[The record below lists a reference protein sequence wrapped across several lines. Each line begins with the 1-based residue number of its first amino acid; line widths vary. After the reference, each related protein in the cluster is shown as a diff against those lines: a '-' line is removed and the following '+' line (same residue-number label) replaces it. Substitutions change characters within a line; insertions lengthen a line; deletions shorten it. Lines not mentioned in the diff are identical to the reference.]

1 MYNLVATMDYSL
13 EVVYNSSSG
22 EWREKSGAGGEAA
35 KANQGQIHV
44 ASQPSQSILYQ
55 NHHCTGGTLMILIDY
70 HDLDQELMT
79 KLVMADTRSEN
90 AEMDIGRLNVRID
103 KVTLSMRI
111 LGPWLVNAK
120 MQLRW

>member
-1 MYNLVATMDYSL
+1 
-13 EVVYNSSSG
+13 
-22 EWREKSGAGGEAA
+22 
-35 KANQGQIHV
+35 
-44 ASQPSQSILYQ
+44 
-55 NHHCTGGTLMILIDY
+55 MILIDY

-120 MQLRW
+120 MRLR